1 MDTVAP
7 TLRKLGPSEI
17 ARDWTK
23 RGHKVSR
30 QYVDKLMR
38 RGVGGEKLEGAHIES
53 LEAAWLWRTARTDFL
68 KNAKGGEAAQPAP
81 VTPAQGSVPMAALP
95 PAGDSIEAMLERVRG
110 VEMQAFL
117 RWSTAK
123 GYDQAAEAKAYA
135 AAAKTRADVEA
146 LVAAHHK
153 KLGLVV
159 DLADAQVLIDT
170 RLNPIRG
177 VLHTLDRELAK
188 EFFPEEPAKHRPR
201 FRRVIAR
208 LAVASLAIA
217 RAKKRLHPN
226 LSSHGSA
233 RAA

>member
-1 MDTVAP
+1 MEPVAP
-7 TLRKLGPSEI
+7 TLRPPGPSEI

-23 RGHKVSR
+23 RGHPASR
-30 QYVDKLMR
+30 QYVDRLMR
-38 RGVGGEKLEGAHIES
+38 KGVGGERLEGEHAATLDS
-53 LEAAWLWRTARTDFL
+53 AWLWRTARTNFL
-68 KNAKGGEAAQPAP
+68 KKSGGGGGQTEEKKNPPQAPEAK
-81 VTPAQGSVPMAALP
+81 T
-95 PAGDSIEAMLERVRG
+95 GDSIEAMLERVRG
-110 VEMQAFL
+110 VEMQAFM
-117 RWSTAK
+117 RWGKAS
-123 GYDQAAEAKAYA
+123 GYEQAAEAKAYRE
-135 AAAKTRADVEA
+135 AAKTRADIEA

-153 KLGLVV
+153 KLGLVI
-159 DLADAQVLIDT
+159 DLTDAQVLIDM

-188 EFFPEEPAKHRPR
+188 EFFPEEPARHRPR

-226 LSSHGSA
+226 LLPHGGA